1 MAWQCYLQAPGSSGT
16 SEHVYWKHTLSAG
29 AMSGA
34 IIAILMLLLLAT
46 GDVFF
51 ELFETAVLSAL
62 SIILIQPFLTR
73 KIWQEK
79 LNAQPSLLHLIPVS
93 FLTFFMPVL
102 GASFGGPSLGVLSY
116 WLMLPVFAAVGGAFW
131 SLPFAGWNYY
141 SSTRDP

>member
-1 MAWQCYLQAPGSSGT
+1 MAWQCYLQGPGSSGT
-16 SEHVYWKHTLSAG
+16 SEYVDWKHTLSAG

-51 ELFETAVLSAL
+51 ELFETAVLSFL
-62 SIILIQPFLTR
+62 SIILIPPFLTR

-79 LNAQPSLLHLIPVS
+79 LNARPSLLHLIPVS

-102 GASFGGPSLGVLSY
+102 GATFGGPSLGVLSY

-141 SSTRDP
+141 NSTRDP